1 MYLKNTASQKLEVF
15 AFDYT
20 TGAPKTGDGANLL
33 AYVNI
38 DEGGYATLGD
48 TSATEVDSTN
58 KKGLYLFDLAQA
70 ETNGTKLGFFAKS
83 STANVSCICRP
94 AVSFTQPATGIL
106 APTTAGRTLDVSS
119 TGEAGVDWANV
130 GSPTTT
136 LALTGTTIAD
146 TQKCDVNT
154 IKTQTV
160 TCAAGV
166 TVNVNVG
173 TTQPLNF
180 TGTAGSALIKSDMVD
195 IAGAAVSTSTAQL
208 GVNVV
213 NFGGSAGTFASG
225 RPEVNTTHIAG
236 TLSAGVAGYMGVDWS
251 HVNAPTTTLAL
262 TGTTISTNQQV
273 ASTAVCGSLIA
284 NADKTGYFLDS
295 TVITSIWTLANA
307 IETGVT
313 PAKALQRIGAVA
325 AGKISGAGTGTEV
338 FLGLDGATTRVTVT
352 VDSSGNRTVVA
363 YA

>member
-1 MYLKNTASQKLEVF
+1 MFKNL
-15 AFDYT
+15 
-20 TGAPKTGDGANLL
+20 TGQTVTLVAYDSATGKKKTGDASNITFYYNLDNAGVTIFSTSSGHPTEDDATNSPGTYTL
-33 AYVNI
+33 AVTT
-38 DEGGYATLGD
+38 G
-48 TSATEVDSTN
+48 
-58 KKGLYLFDLAQA
+58 
-70 ETNGTKLGFFAKS
+70 ETNANKIVFSGKS
-83 STANVSCICRP
+83 STSGIEIVP
-94 AVSFTQPATGIL
+94 LLVYTFPTTGIL

-119 TGEAGVDWANV
+119 TGEAGLDWANV

-160 TCAAGV
+160 TCSAGV

-173 TTQPLNF
+173 TTQPVNF
-180 TGTAGSALIKSDMVD
+180 TGTAGSALVKSDMVD

-352 VDSSGNRTVVA
+352 VDSSGNRTAVV